1 MENNRRGNINGSLG
15 RGSENPRSSRNSSQQ
30 QGRSY
35 LVPQRRPLLVP
46 QAHSTPLRPPRF
58 APRSPEYPPPSP
70 LHFTPRSPEYPPPR
84 PLRFT
89 PRSPEYPPPR
99 PLHFTP
105 RSPEH
110 PPPRPLHFTPRSPEY
125 PPPRPLHFT
134 PRSPEYP
141 PLMSWRFAP
150 SSPEYPPPSHSAP
163 FDFEP
168 SSPSLAAAADPAN
181 NNMEEPEQNDREESR
196 DVSQP
201 PAAAA
206 SASNRAQAGGHD
218 ADGANAETAEEAIRA
233 AIEDMQ
239 ELNRSLLELLEC
251 PTCLE
256 YMSPPMSQCQH
267 GHLLC
272 MGCRARLAQCPLC
285 RASFS
290 GKRNRAMEAVAEKLR
305 YPCRHGC
312 GRQLRLAQRDAHEGN
327 CASRR
332 YRCPAAACAQREPL
346 PLGALLHHFQ
356 TTHPAMLKVGFRH
369 DIAVEMNED
378 QHDDWLVQAGSDL
391 FHLRVDIDLR
401 TWGRELL
408 DMVEQRHTKNLY
420 LYFPQCVAVQVR
432 YIGPKE
438 KASEYIYEVSF
449 VGVHNES
456 NLVYTRQTHSDLE
469 NVSLTVRHKDC
480 FNMSLEQVLNF
491 LGNRI
496 CVPPVFNLSVAIRTR
511 EPSAPAGRP
520 TWTEL
525 HVPAPLRRPRQT
537 E

>member
-1 MENNRRGNINGSLG
+1 
-15 RGSENPRSSRNSSQQ
+15 
-30 QGRSY
+30 
-35 LVPQRRPLLVP
+35 
-46 QAHSTPLRPPRF
+46 
-58 APRSPEYPPPSP
+58 
-70 LHFTPRSPEYPPPR
+70 
-84 PLRFT
+84 
-89 PRSPEYPPPR
+89 
-99 PLHFTP
+99 
-105 RSPEH
+105 
-110 PPPRPLHFTPRSPEY
+110 
-125 PPPRPLHFT
+125 
-134 PRSPEYP
+134 
-141 PLMSWRFAP
+141 
-150 SSPEYPPPSHSAP
+150 
-163 FDFEP
+163 
-168 SSPSLAAAADPAN
+168 
-181 NNMEEPEQNDREESR
+181 MEEPEQNDRE
-196 DVSQP
+196 
-201 PAAAA
+201 
-206 SASNRAQAGGHD
+206 GM
-218 ADGANAETAEEAIRA
+218 ETAEEAIRA

-408 DMVEQRHTKNLY
+408 DM
-420 LYFPQCVAVQVR
+420 CVAVQVR